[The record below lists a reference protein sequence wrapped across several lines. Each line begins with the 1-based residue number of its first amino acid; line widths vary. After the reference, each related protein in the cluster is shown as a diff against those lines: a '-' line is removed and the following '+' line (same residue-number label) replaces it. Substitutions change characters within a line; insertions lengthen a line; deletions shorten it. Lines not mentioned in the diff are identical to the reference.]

1 MHAGGATKQASRRT
15 GSRSRPTA
23 GHMMFSREAA
33 SAYPVGDA
41 RVGQEA
47 RPGGGIGPI
56 VERISG

>member
-1 MHAGGATKQASRRT
+1 
-15 GSRSRPTA
+15 
-23 GHMMFSREAA
+23 MMFSREAA